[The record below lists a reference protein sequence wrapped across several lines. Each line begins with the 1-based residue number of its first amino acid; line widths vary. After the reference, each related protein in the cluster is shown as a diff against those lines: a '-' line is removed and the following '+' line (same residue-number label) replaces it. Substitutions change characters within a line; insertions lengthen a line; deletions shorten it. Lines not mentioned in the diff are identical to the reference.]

1 MRNAC
6 ALMKFRAGLQKEDD
20 KEVLTKGVETIF
32 KIVVQLLTKKYRV
45 ARQSNLLQDAIRE
58 DDVNQE
64 PGR

>member
-1 MRNAC
+1 
-6 ALMKFRAGLQKEDD
+6 MKFRAGLQKEDD